1 MNEKVVDERKVEKLT
16 RWLKISLV
24 GILVLTVVGT
34 IFLFVKR
41 QSEQSEVAAYSLL
54 FEAERMERDLG
65 EGSNPFDPN
74 FYKKMQAWSSEDR
87 TAYKTALEKVVAEKS
102 STQAAQLARLRLAR
116 LAYEAGEKELAYK
129 MLDEAKSGAEE
140 ALIKAQA
147 LQTIGVFQED
157 EQGLEKALEAFR
169 EAAAVKNSPLAPLS
183 LLSEAR
189 VLRALN
195 KSEDA
200 KKIYQQVIEKYP
212 NSLFERQAR
221 ALNLME
227 AN

>member
-24 GILVLTVVGT
+24 GVLVLTVVGT
-34 IFLFVKR
+34 VFLFVKR
-41 QSEQSEVAAYSLL
+41 QSEQSEISAYSLL

-65 EGSNPFDPN
+65 EGSNPFDPS
-74 FYKKMQAWSSEDR
+74 FYIKMQAWSSEDQA
-87 TAYKTALEKVVAEKS
+87 AYKGALEKVVAEKPN
-102 STQAAQLARLRLAR
+102 TQAAQLARLRLAR
-116 LAYEAGEKELAYK
+116 LSFEAGDKDKAYAL
-129 MLDEAKSGAEE
+129 LDQAKLGAEE

-147 LQTIGVFQED
+147 LHTLGVFHEND
-157 EQGLEKALEAFR
+157 EGLEKALEAFR

-189 VLRALN
+189 VLRALS
-195 KSEDA
+195 KADDA

-212 NSLFERQAR
+212 NSIFERQAR